1 MSGNIGSNGSDI
13 GGDIGGDIGS
23 GTDGEKETVDSQRQ

>member
-1 MSGNIGSNGSDI
+1 MSGNIGSNGS
-13 GGDIGGDIGS
+13 DIGGDIGS